1 MTLSARNWAWDAETI
16 AEQGVQRAL
25 LPGEKLTLLC
35 LAEHENAE
43 HGYAYPSQETIAK
56 RTKLGERTVRRH
68 LDAFVAAGA
77 ISRRKQRRGA
87 GTWAN
92 TVYVLN
98 VPDRYRT
105 TDPEWNRW
113 H

>member
-16 AEQGVQRAL
+16 REQGSFRAL
-25 LPGEKLTLLC
+25 LPGEKLVLLC

-43 HGYAYPSQETIAK
+43 HGYAFPSQARIAT

-68 LDAFVAAGA
+68 LDALVSSGA
-77 ISRRKQRRGA
+77 ISRQKQRRGE

-92 TVYVLN
+92 TVYVLD
-98 VPDRYRT
+98 VPERYRE
-105 TDPEWNRW
+105 TDPEWTRW
-113 H
+113 N